1 LAGQAV
7 SGKQVQSEHI
17 ELDLSH
23 LRSSDDL
30 ERVEVSHLK
39 IHTPTHNCSANIQ
52 IEYDSFCSLI
62 NWVVSTRLFSVD
74 EYAVINARKI
84 KTDHRPSLI
93 FLMHTTSTRLCNV
106 DHVSIGSHHPLAI
119 IAGPCTLESLE
130 LGLEVGRHC
139 KAVCESY
146 NLPYIFKASF
156 DKANRSS
163 IKSKRGIGIE
173 QGLEHFAAIKQELAV
188 PTTTDIHAPE
198 QAESIATVVD
208 LIQIPA
214 FLCRQTDLVV
224 ASAQACKEHNKALN
238 IKKGQFLS
246 PSEMGGPIRKA
257 TEAGCDNLMLTER
270 GTFFGYHRLVNDF
283 IGIADMMEL
292 DCTPFTDSG
301 SPPVC
306 FDVTH
311 STQLPGSGEQT
322 GGRPDR
328 ALQLAK
334 AATAIGVHSLFVEC
348 HPDPKQAWS
357 DGATQLGFDAFEQ
370 VITQSASIHQASQ

>member
-1 LAGQAV
+1 M
-7 SGKQVQSEHI
+7 
-17 ELDLSH
+17 
-23 LRSSDDL
+23 
-30 ERVEVSHLK
+30 
-39 IHTPTHNCSANIQ
+39 NSA
-52 IEYDSFCSLI
+52 Y
-62 NWVVSTRLFSVD
+62 
-74 EYAVINARKI
+74 
-84 KTDHRPSLI
+84 H
-93 FLMHTTSTRLCNV
+93 RLCTAGTV
-106 DHVSIGSHHPLAI
+106 QIGENQPLAI

-130 LGLEVGRHC
+130 LGIKVGKHC
-139 KAVCESY
+139 KAVCESAG
-146 NLPYIFKASF
+146 LPFVFKASF

-163 IKSKRGIGIE
+163 INSKRGIGIE
-173 QGLEHFAAIKQELAV
+173 QGLEHFAAIKQELGV

-198 QAESIATVVD
+198 QAEAIAQTVD

-224 ASAQACKEHNKALN
+224 ASALACKTHNCGLN

-246 PSEMGGPIRKA
+246 PGEMAGPIRKA
-257 TEAGCDNLMLTER
+257 TEAGCENIMLTER

-292 DCTPFTDSG
+292 DCSAFTDLG
-301 SPPVC
+301 APPVC

-334 AATAIGVHSLFVEC
+334 AATAIGVHALFVEC
-348 HPDPKQAWS
+348 HPNPKEAWS
-357 DGATQLGFDAFEQ
+357 DGATQLDFDAFEQ
-370 VITQSASIHQASQ
+370 VITQAAKIRQAIQ

>member
-1 LAGQAV
+1 MT
-7 SGKQVQSEHI
+7 I
-17 ELDLSH
+17 
-23 LRSSDDL
+23 
-30 ERVEVSHLK
+30 
-39 IHTPTHNCSANIQ
+39 TPRTCS
-52 IEYDSFCSLI
+52 
-62 NWVVSTRLFSVD
+62 VGSV
-74 EYAVINARKI
+74 
-84 KTDHRPSLI
+84 T
-93 FLMHTTSTRLCNV
+93 
-106 DHVSIGSHHPLAI
+106 IGEGHPLAI

-130 LGLEVGRHC
+130 LGLQVGRHC
-139 KAVCESY
+139 KSVCESLG
-146 NLPYIFKASF
+146 LPYIFKASF

-163 IKSKRGIGIE
+163 INSKRGIGIE
-173 QGLEHFAAIKQELAV
+173 QGLEHFQAIKQELNV

-198 QAESIATVVD
+198 QAEAIAAAVD

-224 ASAQACKEHNKALN
+224 ASAQAAAANGGGVN

-246 PSEMGGPIRKA
+246 PSEMGGPVRKA
-257 TEAGCDNLMLTER
+257 TEAGCENLMLTER

-292 DCTPFTDSG
+292 DCSKFTTLG
-301 SPPVC
+301 SPPIC

-334 AATAIGVHSLFVEC
+334 AATAIGVHALFVEC
-348 HPDPKQAWS
+348 HPNPKEAWS
-357 DGATQLGFDAFEQ
+357 DGATQVGFGVFEN
-370 VITQSASIHQASQ
+370 IISSAAKIHKLD

>member
-1 LAGQAV
+1 M
-7 SGKQVQSEHI
+7 
-17 ELDLSH
+17 
-23 LRSSDDL
+23 
-30 ERVEVSHLK
+30 
-39 IHTPTHNCSANIQ
+39 
-52 IEYDSFCSLI
+52 
-62 NWVVSTRLFSVD
+62 
-74 EYAVINARKI
+74 
-84 KTDHRPSLI
+84 KTDSL
-93 FLMHTTSTRLCNV
+93 RLCTVGNV
-106 DHVSIGSHHPLAI
+106 QIGHNHPLAI

-130 LGLEVGRHC
+130 LGLSVGKHC
-139 KAVCESY
+139 KAICESL

-163 IKSKRGIGIE
+163 MNSKRGIGIE
-173 QGLEHFAAIKQELAV
+173 QGLEYFEAIKQELNV

-198 QAESIATVVD
+198 QADAIASVVD

-224 ASAQACKEHNKALN
+224 ASAQACKEHGRGLN

-246 PSEMGGPIRKA
+246 PGEMGGPVRKA
-257 TEAGCDNLMLTER
+257 TEAGCENLMLTER

-283 IGIADMMEL
+283 IGIADMMDL
-292 DCTPFTDSG
+292 DCTPFSKLG

-328 ALQLAK
+328 AFQLAK

-348 HPDPKQAWS
+348 HPNPKEAWS
-357 DGATQLGFDAFEQ
+357 DGATQVGFDQFEEI
-370 VITQSASIHQASQ
+370 ITSAANVRNAIN

>member
-1 LAGQAV
+1 MNTPKTRVCRVDDIAIGQN
-7 SGKQVQSEHI
+7 Q
-17 ELDLSH
+17 
-23 LRSSDDL
+23 
-30 ERVEVSHLK
+30 
-39 IHTPTHNCSANIQ
+39 
-52 IEYDSFCSLI
+52 
-62 NWVVSTRLFSVD
+62 
-74 EYAVINARKI
+74 
-84 KTDHRPSLI
+84 
-93 FLMHTTSTRLCNV
+93 
-106 DHVSIGSHHPLAI
+106 PLAI

-130 LGLEVGRHC
+130 MGIEVGKHC
-139 KAVCESY
+139 KSICDSLG
-146 NLPYIFKASF
+146 LPYIFKASF

-163 IKSKRGIGIE
+163 INSKRGIGIE
-173 QGLEHFAAIKQELAV
+173 QGLEHFAAIKQELGV

-198 QAESIATVVD
+198 QADAIASIVD

-224 ASAQACKEHNKALN
+224 ASAQACKSQGKALN

-246 PSEMGGPIRKA
+246 PGEMGGPIRKA
-257 TEAGCDNLMLTER
+257 TEAGCDEIMLTER

-292 DCTPFTDSG
+292 DCSKFTDLG

-334 AATAIGVHSLFVEC
+334 AATAMGVHSLFVEC
-348 HPDPKQAWS
+348 HPNPKDAWS
-357 DGATQLGFDAFEQ
+357 DGATQLDFDTFEQ
-370 VITQSASIHQASQ
+370 VITQAARIHGAIA

>member
-1 LAGQAV
+1 MSNTSPRYCTVG
-7 SGKQVQSEHI
+7 
-17 ELDLSH
+17 
-23 LRSSDDL
+23 
-30 ERVEVSHLK
+30 
-39 IHTPTHNCSANIQ
+39 P
-52 IEYDSFCSLI
+52 
-62 NWVVSTRLFSVD
+62 
-74 EYAVINARKI
+74 I
-84 KTDHRPSLI
+84 KVGE
-93 FLMHTTSTRLCNV
+93 NQ
-106 DHVSIGSHHPLAI
+106 PLAI
-119 IAGPCTLESLE
+119 IAGPCTLESLD

-139 KAVCESY
+139 KAVCDSLG
-146 NLPYIFKASF
+146 LPYIFKASF

-163 IKSKRGIGIE
+163 INSKRGIGIE
-173 QGLEHFAAIKQELAV
+173 QGLEHFQAIKQELGV
-188 PTTTDIHAPE
+188 PTTTDIHEPD
-198 QAESIATVVD
+198 QADAIAEVVD

-224 ASAQACKEHNKALN
+224 ASSKAAQARGKGVN

-246 PSEMGGPIRKA
+246 PREMAGPVRKA

-283 IGIADMMEL
+283 IGIADMMDL
-292 DCTPFTDSG
+292 DCSAFSDAGSPPN

-334 AATAIGVHSLFVEC
+334 AATALGVHALFVEC
-348 HPDPKQAWS
+348 HPNPKEAWS
-357 DGATQLGFDAFEQ
+357 DGATQVGFELFEQ
-370 VITQSASIHQASQ
+370 IITSAAKVHRACT

>member
-1 LAGQAV
+1 MTQ
-7 SGKQVQSEHI
+7 
-17 ELDLSH
+17 
-23 LRSSDDL
+23 
-30 ERVEVSHLK
+30 
-39 IHTPTHNCSANIQ
+39 
-52 IEYDSFCSLI
+52 
-62 NWVVSTRLFSVD
+62 STRTCRVD
-74 EYAVINARKI
+74 
-84 KTDHRPSLI
+84 
-93 FLMHTTSTRLCNV
+93 
-106 DHVSIGSHHPLAI
+106 SIEIGASNPLAI
-119 IAGPCTLESLE
+119 IAGPCTLESLD

-139 KAVCESY
+139 KAVCESLG
-146 NLPYIFKASF
+146 LPYIFKASF

-163 IKSKRGIGIE
+163 INSKRGIGIE
-173 QGLEHFAAIKQELAV
+173 QGLEHFQAIKQELGV
-188 PTTTDIHAPE
+188 PTTTDIHEPD
-198 QAESIATVVD
+198 QADAIAEVVD

-224 ASAQACKEHNKALN
+224 ASSKAAQSHGKGVN

-246 PSEMGGPIRKA
+246 PREMGGPVRKA
-257 TEAGCDNLMLTER
+257 TEAGCENLMLTER

-292 DCTPFTDSG
+292 DCTPFSDSG

-334 AATAIGVHSLFVEC
+334 AATAIGVHSIFVEC
-348 HPDPKQAWS
+348 HPNPKEAWS
-357 DGATQLGFDAFEQ
+357 DGATQVGFELFEQ
-370 VITQSASIHQASQ
+370 IITSAAKIAQS

>member
-1 LAGQAV
+1 M
-7 SGKQVQSEHI
+7 S
-17 ELDLSH
+17 
-23 LRSSDDL
+23 
-30 ERVEVSHLK
+30 
-39 IHTPTHNCSANIQ
+39 N
-52 IEYDSFCSLI
+52 
-62 NWVVSTRLFSVD
+62 
-74 EYAVINARKI
+74 
-84 KTDHRPSLI
+84 
-93 FLMHTTSTRLCNV
+93 TSPRHCTV
-106 DHVSIGSHHPLAI
+106 GPISIGENQPLAI
-119 IAGPCTLESLE
+119 IAGPCTLESLD

-139 KAVCESY
+139 KAVCESLG
-146 NLPYIFKASF
+146 LPYIFKASF

-163 IKSKRGIGIE
+163 INSKRGIGIE
-173 QGLEHFAAIKQELAV
+173 QGLEHFQAIKQELGV
-188 PTTTDIHAPE
+188 PTTTDIHEPD
-198 QAESIATVVD
+198 QADAIAEVVD

-224 ASAQACKEHNKALN
+224 ASSKAAQAHNKGVN

-246 PSEMGGPIRKA
+246 PREMAGPVRKA

-292 DCTPFTDSG
+292 DCSAFSDAG

-334 AATAIGVHSLFVEC
+334 AATAIGVHALFVEC
-348 HPDPKQAWS
+348 HPNPKEAWS
-357 DGATQLGFDAFEQ
+357 DGATQVGFDLFEQ
-370 VITQSASIHQASQ
+370 IIASAAKVHHTCT

>member
-1 LAGQAV
+1 M
-7 SGKQVQSEHI
+7 
-17 ELDLSH
+17 
-23 LRSSDDL
+23 
-30 ERVEVSHLK
+30 
-39 IHTPTHNCSANIQ
+39 N
-52 IEYDSFCSLI
+52 
-62 NWVVSTRLFSVD
+62 
-74 EYAVINARKI
+74 
-84 KTDHRPSLI
+84 
-93 FLMHTTSTRLCNV
+93 RLCTV
-106 DHVSIGSHHPLAI
+106 DQTIIGPNSPLAI

-130 LGLEVGRHC
+130 LGLIVGKYC
-139 KAVCESY
+139 KALCESL

-163 IKSKRGIGIE
+163 ISSKRGIGIE
-173 QGLEHFAAIKQELAV
+173 QGLEHLSAIKQELGV
-188 PTTTDIHAPE
+188 PITTDIHAPE
-198 QAESIATVVD
+198 QAEPIAAIVD

-224 ASAQACKEHNKALN
+224 ASAQACKAHNKALN

-246 PSEMGGPIRKA
+246 PTEMIGPIRKA
-257 TEAGCDNLMLTER
+257 TEAECDNIMLTER

-292 DCTPFTDSG
+292 DCSAFTDQG

-334 AATAIGVHSLFVEC
+334 AATAIGVHALFVEC
-348 HPDPKQAWS
+348 HPNPKEAWS
-357 DGATQLGFDAFEQ
+357 DGATQLNFDNFEQ
-370 VITQSASIHQASQ
+370 VITQAVAIRSAIT

>member
-1 LAGQAV
+1 MNPDTNRRCTV
-7 SGKQVQSEHI
+7 
-17 ELDLSH
+17 D
-23 LRSSDDL
+23 
-30 ERVEVSHLK
+30 
-39 IHTPTHNCSANIQ
+39 Q
-52 IEYDSFCSLI
+52 I
-62 NWVVSTRLFSVD
+62 
-74 EYAVINARKI
+74 
-84 KTDHRPSLI
+84 
-93 FLMHTTSTRLCNV
+93 
-106 DHVSIGSHHPLAI
+106 SIGQSHPLAV

-130 LGLEVGRHC
+130 LGLKVGRYC
-139 KAVCESY
+139 KAVCDAAG
-146 NLPYIFKASF
+146 LPYIFKASF

-163 IKSKRGIGIE
+163 INSKRGIGIE
-173 QGLEHFAAIKQELAV
+173 QGLEHFAAIKQELGV

-198 QAESIATVVD
+198 QADAIASVVD

-224 ASAQACKEHNKALN
+224 ASAMACKAHSRSLN

-246 PSEMGGPIRKA
+246 PSEMGGPVRKA
-257 TEAGCDNLMLTER
+257 TEAGCDNLMFTER

-292 DCTPFTDSG
+292 DCSAFSALG

-334 AATAIGVHSLFVEC
+334 AATAIGVHALFVEC
-348 HPDPKQAWS
+348 HTNPKEAWS
-357 DGATQLGFDAFEQ
+357 DGATQLGFDDFEQ
-370 VITQSASIHQASQ
+370 VISQAALIRQACNT

>member
-1 LAGQAV
+1 MNRLCTIAGQ
-7 SGKQVQSEHI
+7 I
-17 ELDLSH
+17 
-23 LRSSDDL
+23 
-30 ERVEVSHLK
+30 
-39 IHTPTHNCSANIQ
+39 
-52 IEYDSFCSLI
+52 
-62 NWVVSTRLFSVD
+62 
-74 EYAVINARKI
+74 
-84 KTDHRPSLI
+84 
-93 FLMHTTSTRLCNV
+93 
-106 DHVSIGSHHPLAI
+106 SIGQNQPLAI

-130 LGLEVGRHC
+130 LGLEVGKHC
-139 KAVCESY
+139 KALCESL

-163 IKSKRGIGIE
+163 ISSKRGIGIE
-173 QGLEHFAAIKQELAV
+173 QGLEHLSAIKQELGV
-188 PTTTDIHAPE
+188 PITTDIHAPE
-198 QAESIATVVD
+198 QAEPIAAIVD

-224 ASAQACKEHNKALN
+224 ASAQACKAHNKALN
-238 IKKGQFLS
+238 IKKGQFLA
-246 PSEMGGPIRKA
+246 PTEMIGPIRKA
-257 TEAGCDNLMLTER
+257 TEAGCNNLMLTER

-292 DCTPFTDSG
+292 DCSAFSDQVAQASCLCEQPENSKDHRRDACATAQRY

-334 AATAIGVHSLFVEC
+334 AATAIGVHALFVEC
-348 HPDPKQAWS
+348 HPEPAKAWS
-357 DGATQLGFDAFEQ
+357 DGATQLDFKAFER
-370 VITQSASIHQASQ
+370 VVTQAAKIRSTIS

>member
-1 LAGQAV
+1 M
-7 SGKQVQSEHI
+7 SN
-17 ELDLSH
+17 
-23 LRSSDDL
+23 SSP
-30 ERVEVSHLK
+30 RYCTVGPIK
-39 IHTPTHNCSANIQ
+39 IGADQ
-52 IEYDSFCSLI
+52 
-62 NWVVSTRLFSVD
+62 
-74 EYAVINARKI
+74 
-84 KTDHRPSLI
+84 
-93 FLMHTTSTRLCNV
+93 
-106 DHVSIGSHHPLAI
+106 PLAI
-119 IAGPCTLESLE
+119 IAGPCTLESLD

-139 KAVCESY
+139 KAVCESLG
-146 NLPYIFKASF
+146 LPYIFKASF

-163 IKSKRGIGIE
+163 INSKRGIGIE
-173 QGLEHFAAIKQELAV
+173 QGLEHFEAIKDALGV
-188 PTTTDIHAPE
+188 PTTTDIHEPD
-198 QAESIATVVD
+198 QAEAIAEAVD

-224 ASAQACKEHNKALN
+224 ASSKAAQARGKGVN

-246 PSEMGGPIRKA
+246 PREMAGPVRKA
-257 TEAGCDNLMLTER
+257 TEAGCENLMLTER

-292 DCTPFTDSG
+292 DCSAFSDAG

-334 AATAIGVHSLFVEC
+334 AATAIGVHALFVEC
-348 HPDPKQAWS
+348 HPNPKEAWS
-357 DGATQLGFDAFEQ
+357 DGATQVGLDLFEQ
-370 VITQSASIHQASQ
+370 IISSAAAIRPA

>member
-1 LAGQAV
+1 M
-7 SGKQVQSEHI
+7 K
-17 ELDLSH
+17 
-23 LRSSDDL
+23 
-30 ERVEVSHLK
+30 
-39 IHTPTHNCSANIQ
+39 TN
-52 IEYDSFCSLI
+52 SL
-62 NWVVSTRLFSVD
+62 
-74 EYAVINARKI
+74 
-84 KTDHRPSLI
+84 
-93 FLMHTTSTRLCNV
+93 RLCTV
-106 DHVSIGSHHPLAI
+106 DRVAIGPKQPLAV

-130 LGLEVGRHC
+130 LGLQVGRHC
-139 KAVCESY
+139 KAVCKSL
-146 NLPYIFKASF
+146 NLPFIFKASF

-163 IKSKRGIGIE
+163 INSKRGIGIE
-173 QGLEHFAAIKQELAV
+173 QGLEHFAAIKQELGV

-198 QAESIATVVD
+198 QADAIASVVD

-224 ASAQACKEHNKALN
+224 ASAQAAKTHNCGLN

-246 PSEMGGPIRKA
+246 PTEMVGPIRKA

-292 DCTPFTDSG
+292 DCSAFSDLG

-334 AATAIGVHSLFVEC
+334 AATAIGVHALFVEC
-348 HPDPKQAWS
+348 HPNPKEAWS

-370 VITQSASIHQASQ
+370 VITQAAAVRLACDS

>member
-1 LAGQAV
+1 MKT
-7 SGKQVQSEHI
+7 SNT
-17 ELDLSH
+17 
-23 LRSSDDL
+23 RSCT
-30 ERVEVSHLK
+30 VGPIK
-39 IHTPTHNCSANIQ
+39 IAQ
-52 IEYDSFCSLI
+52 DQ
-62 NWVVSTRLFSVD
+62 
-74 EYAVINARKI
+74 
-84 KTDHRPSLI
+84 
-93 FLMHTTSTRLCNV
+93 
-106 DHVSIGSHHPLAI
+106 PLAI
-119 IAGPCTLESLE
+119 IAGPCTLESLD

-139 KAVCESY
+139 KAVCESLG
-146 NLPYIFKASF
+146 LPFIFKASF

-163 IKSKRGIGIE
+163 SKSRRGIGIE
-173 QGLEHFAAIKQELAV
+173 QGLEHFAAIKQELGV

-198 QAESIATVVD
+198 QADAIAQTVD

-224 ASAQACKEHNKALN
+224 ASAQAAKEHGCGLN

-246 PSEMGGPIRKA
+246 PSEMIGPIRKA
-257 TEAGCDNLMLTER
+257 SEAGCENTLLTER

-292 DCTPFTDSG
+292 DCSSFSNLG

-334 AATAIGVHSLFVEC
+334 AATAIGVHALFVEC
-348 HPDPKQAWS
+348 HPNPKEAWS
-357 DGATQLGFDAFEQ
+357 DGATQVGFDQFTEI
-370 VITQSASIHQASQ
+370 ITQAANIRKA

>member
-1 LAGQAV
+1 MTESPSHTRICTVGPITIGQ
-7 SGKQVQSEHI
+7 GQ
-17 ELDLSH
+17 
-23 LRSSDDL
+23 
-30 ERVEVSHLK
+30 
-39 IHTPTHNCSANIQ
+39 
-52 IEYDSFCSLI
+52 
-62 NWVVSTRLFSVD
+62 
-74 EYAVINARKI
+74 
-84 KTDHRPSLI
+84 
-93 FLMHTTSTRLCNV
+93 
-106 DHVSIGSHHPLAI
+106 PLAI

-130 LGLEVGRHC
+130 LGLEVGKHC
-139 KAVCESY
+139 KAVCEAAG
-146 NLPYIFKASF
+146 LPFIFKASF

-163 IKSKRGIGIE
+163 INSKRGIGIE
-173 QGLEHFAAIKQELAV
+173 QGLEYFQAIKQELGV
-188 PTTTDIHAPE
+188 PTTTDIHSPE
-198 QAESIATVVD
+198 QAEQIAQVVD

-224 ASAQACKEHNKALN
+224 ASAQAAAANGAGVN

-246 PSEMGGPIRKA
+246 PGEMAGPTRKA
-257 TEAGCDNLMLTER
+257 TEAGCENLMLTER

-292 DCTPFTDSG
+292 DCSAFSTLG

-348 HPDPKQAWS
+348 HPNPKEAWS
-357 DGATQLGFDAFEQ
+357 DGATQLGFDDFEQ
-370 VITQSASIHQASQ
+370 VISQSAKIAAH

>member
-1 LAGQAV
+1 M
-7 SGKQVQSEHI
+7 SNI
-17 ELDLSH
+17 SH
-23 LRSSDDL
+23 RYCT
-30 ERVEVSHLK
+30 VGP
-39 IHTPTHNCSANIQ
+39 IT
-52 IEYDSFCSLI
+52 
-62 NWVVSTRLFSVD
+62 
-74 EYAVINARKI
+74 
-84 KTDHRPSLI
+84 
-93 FLMHTTSTRLCNV
+93 
-106 DHVSIGSHHPLAI
+106 IGENQPLAI

-139 KAVCESY
+139 KSVCDSLG
-146 NLPYIFKASF
+146 LPFIFKASF

-163 IKSKRGIGIE
+163 IGSKRGIGME
-173 QGLEHFAAIKQELAV
+173 QGLEHFLAIKEALGV
-188 PTTTDIHAPE
+188 PTTTDIHEPD
-198 QAESIATVVD
+198 QAEAIAEAVD

-224 ASAQACKEHNKALN
+224 ASSKAAQARGKGVN

-246 PSEMGGPIRKA
+246 PREMAGPVRKA
-257 TEAGCDNLMLTER
+257 TEAGCENLMLTER

-292 DCTPFTDSG
+292 DCSPFSNAG

-328 ALQLAK
+328 TLQLAK

-348 HPDPKQAWS
+348 HPNPKEAWS
-357 DGATQLGFDAFEQ
+357 DGATQVGFELFEQ
-370 VITQSASIHQASQ
+370 IITSAAKVHQII

>member
-1 LAGQAV
+1 MNA
-7 SGKQVQSEHI
+7 KHTT
-17 ELDLSH
+17 
-23 LRSSDDL
+23 SSA
-30 ERVEVSHLK
+30 RFCTVE
-39 IHTPTHNCSANIQ
+39 NIQ
-52 IEYDSFCSLI
+52 IGQDQ
-62 NWVVSTRLFSVD
+62 
-74 EYAVINARKI
+74 
-84 KTDHRPSLI
+84 
-93 FLMHTTSTRLCNV
+93 
-106 DHVSIGSHHPLAI
+106 PLAI

-130 LGLEVGRHC
+130 LGLEVGKHC
-139 KAVCESY
+139 KAVCESL

-163 IKSKRGIGIE
+163 INSKRGIGIE
-173 QGLEHFAAIKQELAV
+173 QGLEHFQAIKQELGV

-198 QAESIATVVD
+198 QADAIASAVD

-224 ASAQACKEHNKALN
+224 ASAQACKAQNKALN

-246 PSEMGGPIRKA
+246 PREMAGPVRKA
-257 TEAGCDNLMLTER
+257 AEAGCENTMLTER

-292 DCTPFTDSG
+292 DCSPFSELG

-348 HPDPKQAWS
+348 HPTPKEAWS
-357 DGATQLGFDAFEQ
+357 DGATQVGFDMFEQ
-370 VITQSASIHQASQ
+370 IITQAAKIRSAFGK

>member
-1 LAGQAV
+1 MSDTPRICRVG
-7 SGKQVQSEHI
+7 SI
-17 ELDLSH
+17 E
-23 LRSSDDL
+23 
-30 ERVEVSHLK
+30 
-39 IHTPTHNCSANIQ
+39 
-52 IEYDSFCSLI
+52 
-62 NWVVSTRLFSVD
+62 
-74 EYAVINARKI
+74 
-84 KTDHRPSLI
+84 
-93 FLMHTTSTRLCNV
+93 
-106 DHVSIGSHHPLAI
+106 IGASNPLAI

-139 KAVCESY
+139 KAVCESLG
-146 NLPYIFKASF
+146 LPYIFKASF

-163 IKSKRGIGIE
+163 INSKRGIGIE
-173 QGLEHFAAIKQELAV
+173 QGLEHFQAIKQELGV
-188 PTTTDIHAPE
+188 PTTTDIHEPD
-198 QAESIATVVD
+198 QADAIAEVVD

-224 ASAQACKEHNKALN
+224 ASSKAAQSHGKGVN

-246 PSEMGGPIRKA
+246 PREMAGPVRKA

-292 DCTPFTDSG
+292 DCSAFSDAG

-348 HPDPKQAWS
+348 HPNPKEAWS
-357 DGATQLGFDAFEQ
+357 DGATQVGFDLFEQ
-370 VITQSASIHQASQ
+370 IITSAAKVLHTCT

>member
-1 LAGQAV
+1 
-7 SGKQVQSEHI
+7 
-17 ELDLSH
+17 
-23 LRSSDDL
+23 
-30 ERVEVSHLK
+30 
-39 IHTPTHNCSANIQ
+39 
-52 IEYDSFCSLI
+52 
-62 NWVVSTRLFSVD
+62 
-74 EYAVINARKI
+74 
-84 KTDHRPSLI
+84 
-93 FLMHTTSTRLCNV
+93 M
-106 DHVSIGSHHPLAI
+106 AI

-130 LGLEVGRHC
+130 LGLQVGRHC
-139 KAVCESY
+139 KAVCQSL

-163 IKSKRGIGIE
+163 ISSKRGIGIE
-173 QGLEHFAAIKQELAV
+173 QGLEHFEAIKQELDV

-198 QAESIATVVD
+198 QAEAIASVVD

-224 ASAQACKEHNKALN
+224 ASAQACKANNRALN

-246 PSEMGGPIRKA
+246 PGEMLGPIRKA
-257 TEAGCDNLMLTER
+257 TEAGCENLMLTER

-292 DCTPFTDSG
+292 DCSAFSELG

-328 ALQLAK
+328 ALQLAR
-334 AATAIGVHSLFVEC
+334 AAAAIGVQAMFVEC
-348 HPDPKQAWS
+348 HPDPKNAWS
-357 DGATQLGFDAFEQ
+357 DGATQLNFDAFEQ
-370 VITQSASIHQASQ
+370 AITQASAVQKAFR

>member
-1 LAGQAV
+1 MSNTSPRYCTVGP
-7 SGKQVQSEHI
+7 I
-17 ELDLSH
+17 
-23 LRSSDDL
+23 
-30 ERVEVSHLK
+30 K
-39 IHTPTHNCSANIQ
+39 IGENQ
-52 IEYDSFCSLI
+52 
-62 NWVVSTRLFSVD
+62 
-74 EYAVINARKI
+74 
-84 KTDHRPSLI
+84 
-93 FLMHTTSTRLCNV
+93 
-106 DHVSIGSHHPLAI
+106 PLAI

-139 KAVCESY
+139 KSVCDSLG
-146 NLPYIFKASF
+146 LPFIFKASF

-163 IKSKRGIGIE
+163 IGSKRGIGME
-173 QGLEHFAAIKQELAV
+173 QGLEHFQAIKEALGV
-188 PTTTDIHAPE
+188 PTTTDIHEPD
-198 QAESIATVVD
+198 QAEAIAEAVD

-224 ASAQACKEHNKALN
+224 ASAKAAQARGKGVN

-246 PSEMGGPIRKA
+246 PREMAGPIRKA
-257 TEAGCDNLMLTER
+257 TEAGCANLMLTER

-292 DCTPFTDSG
+292 DCSAFSDVG

-334 AATAIGVHSLFVEC
+334 AAAAIGVHALFVEC
-348 HPDPKQAWS
+348 HPNPKEAWS
-357 DGATQLGFDAFEQ
+357 DGATQVGFDLFEQ
-370 VITQSASIHQASQ
+370 IITSAAKIRKA

>member
-1 LAGQAV
+1 MTESPSNSRTCSVGPITIGEGQ
-7 SGKQVQSEHI
+7 
-17 ELDLSH
+17 
-23 LRSSDDL
+23 
-30 ERVEVSHLK
+30 
-39 IHTPTHNCSANIQ
+39 
-52 IEYDSFCSLI
+52 
-62 NWVVSTRLFSVD
+62 
-74 EYAVINARKI
+74 
-84 KTDHRPSLI
+84 
-93 FLMHTTSTRLCNV
+93 
-106 DHVSIGSHHPLAI
+106 PLAI

-130 LGLEVGRHC
+130 LGLKVGKHC
-139 KAVCESY
+139 KAVCEAAG
-146 NLPYIFKASF
+146 LPFIFKASF

-163 IKSKRGIGIE
+163 INSKRGIGIE
-173 QGLEHFAAIKQELAV
+173 QGLEYFAAIKQELGV
-188 PTTTDIHAPE
+188 PTTTDIHSPE
-198 QAESIATVVD
+198 QAEAIASVVD

-224 ASAQACKEHNKALN
+224 ASAEACQSHERGLN

-246 PSEMGGPIRKA
+246 PGEMGGPVRKA
-257 TEAGCDNLMLTER
+257 TEAGCENLMLTER

-292 DCTPFTDSG
+292 DCSKFSKLG

-348 HPDPKQAWS
+348 HPDPKEAWS
-357 DGATQLGFDAFEQ
+357 DGATQLGFEGFEE
-370 VITQSASIHQASQ
+370 VISQAAAIYNTLK

>member
-1 LAGQAV
+1 M
-7 SGKQVQSEHI
+7 S
-17 ELDLSH
+17 
-23 LRSSDDL
+23 
-30 ERVEVSHLK
+30 
-39 IHTPTHNCSANIQ
+39 N
-52 IEYDSFCSLI
+52 
-62 NWVVSTRLFSVD
+62 
-74 EYAVINARKI
+74 
-84 KTDHRPSLI
+84 
-93 FLMHTTSTRLCNV
+93 TSPRHCTV
-106 DHVSIGSHHPLAI
+106 GPISIGENQPLAI

-139 KAVCESY
+139 KAVCESLG
-146 NLPYIFKASF
+146 LPYIFKASF

-163 IKSKRGIGIE
+163 INSKRGIGIE
-173 QGLEHFAAIKQELAV
+173 QGLEHFQAIKQELGV
-188 PTTTDIHAPE
+188 PTTTDIHEPD
-198 QAESIATVVD
+198 QADAIAAVVD

-224 ASAQACKEHNKALN
+224 ASSKAAQAHNKGVN

-246 PSEMGGPIRKA
+246 PREMAGPVRKA

-292 DCTPFTDSG
+292 DCSAFSDAG

-348 HPDPKQAWS
+348 HPNPKEAWS
-357 DGATQLGFDAFEQ
+357 DGATQVGFDLFEQ
-370 VITQSASIHQASQ
+370 IITSAAKVHHTCT

>member
-1 LAGQAV
+1 
-7 SGKQVQSEHI
+7 
-17 ELDLSH
+17 
-23 LRSSDDL
+23 
-30 ERVEVSHLK
+30 
-39 IHTPTHNCSANIQ
+39 
-52 IEYDSFCSLI
+52 
-62 NWVVSTRLFSVD
+62 
-74 EYAVINARKI
+74 
-84 KTDHRPSLI
+84 
-93 FLMHTTSTRLCNV
+93 MTSTSSSRICNV
-106 DHVSIGSHHPLAI
+106 GPISIGEGHPLAI

-139 KAVCESY
+139 KAVCESLG
-146 NLPYIFKASF
+146 LPYIFKASF

-163 IKSKRGIGIE
+163 INSKRGIGIE
-173 QGLEHFAAIKQELAV
+173 QGLEHFQAIKQELGV

-198 QAESIATVVD
+198 QAEAIAETVD

-224 ASAQACKEHNKALN
+224 ASAQAAAAKGGGVN

-246 PSEMGGPIRKA
+246 PSEMEGPVRKA

-292 DCTPFTDSG
+292 DCSKFSTLGSPPH

-334 AATAIGVHSLFVEC
+334 AATAIGVHALFVEC
-348 HPDPKQAWS
+348 HPNPKEAWS
-357 DGATQLGFDAFEQ
+357 DGATQVGFEQ
-370 VITQSASIHQASQ
+370 FEEIISSAASIASVR